1 MEDKMQVEESGG
13 FGSGTWKIMMAESGM
28 NMFFLRLVCFL
39 LNCVTLFI
47 AVPWTSVMYYNA
59 WAQNVDIDGRSLKFT
74 GDAGSFFMVW
84 LKTLVLSVLTLSLYY
99 LFIGRKNVARWVDS
113 NLEWA

>member
-1 MEDKMQVEESGG
+1 M
-13 FGSGTWKIMMAESGM
+13 
-28 NMFFLRLVCFL
+28 CFL
-39 LNCVTLFI
+39 LNGVTLFI

-99 LFIGRKNVARWVDS
+99 LFSGRKNVARWVDS